1 MIKYIWGTIAGAAA
15 GMAAVAQPSMGVWE
29 YGGRWTVRSRK
40 PDPRPQTSASGRPR
54 KGAAKGAKRQA
65 QRAHGCPGG
74 VDGVM
79 ELPDA
84 IRSLSSNLPQ

>member
-1 MIKYIWGTIAGAAA
+1 
-15 GMAAVAQPSMGVWE
+15 MGVWGKMDGSE
-29 YGGRWTVRSRK
+29 
-40 PDPRPQTSASGRPR
+40 PEARPQTPDFGIWPTKEGSSQRGQEAG
-54 KGAAKGAKRQA
+54 K
-65 QRAHGCPGG
+65 RAHGCPGG